1 MFGIESILM
10 QVPVT
15 TVPVTDQI
23 VTLITSIGGI
33 VIAVGAISHSL
44 AMRPELKSH
53 KAALQGM
60 ADFAKNVGDHIIASK
75 ESEKQLAE
83 VVYDSLPDNGK
94 DIVNKQ
100 SIRLSELEKKLEG
113 AKDQLGKIP
122 NSLDHL

>member
-1 MFGIESILM
+1 MFELLM

-44 AMRPELKSH
+44 SMRPELKNH

-60 ADFAKNVGDHIIASK
+60 ADFAKNVGDHIIQSK

-100 SIRLSELEKKLEG
+100 AIRLTTLEANLEKAKGQLEKVPG
-113 AKDQLGKIP
+113 A
-122 NSLDHL
+122 LDHI

>member
-1 MFGIESILM
+1 MFELLM

-15 TVPVTDQI
+15 TTVPITDQI

-44 AMRPELKSH
+44 SMRPELANH
-53 KAALQGM
+53 KKALQGA
-60 ADFAKNVGDHIIASK
+60 ADFMKNVGDHVIASK

-100 SIRLSELEKKLEG
+100 AIRLTELDKKLED
-113 AKDQLGKIP
+113 AKDKLGQVP
-122 NSLDHL
+122 GALDHI